1 MHQVGSPP
9 CKCQDVLPALI
20 QDHLCL
26 DAASRETVILCSCL
40 ILNGRCYHADN
51 LEAAEG
57 WVDAILMAAHIAAGK
72 QLPALAHAL
81 TVEIAP

>member
-1 MHQVGSPP
+1 MILPECPASSDPKPCLLGSNKSGNSDP
-9 CKCQDVLPALI
+9 
-20 QDHLCL
+20 LCEL
-26 DAASRETVILCSCL
+26 DLDGLYC
-40 ILNGRCYHADN
+40 HADN

-81 TVEIAP
+81 TVEVAP

>member
-1 MHQVGSPP
+1 MLDPRCPASSYPGP
-9 CKCQDVLPALI
+9 CLLQCHKPGDSDL
-20 QDHLCL
+20 LCEL
-26 DAASRETVILCSCL
+26 DLDGLCC
-40 ILNGRCYHADN
+40 HADN